1 MSAQREHDSCF
12 VIGTMMLSAKVKYGV
27 GSSKCAMMS
36 WTVLCA
42 SVSAV
47 FACAIHPTS
56 LSDTSTMTRSKPN
69 CESGRSWML
78 VDDEARSGGRILSCA
93 ALVIIVRVLF
103 GWIQQVV
110 ASLWSRSS
118 TVSDS

>member
-1 MSAQREHDSCF
+1 MSAQKEYDACF
-12 VIGTMMLSAKVKYGV
+12 VMGTIMRSAKLMYGV

-47 FACAIHPTS
+47 FACAIYPAS
-56 LSDTSTMTRSKPN
+56 LSNISTMTRSKPN

-78 VDDEARSGGRILSCA
+78 VDDEARSGGRLLSCA

-110 ASLWSRSS
+110 ASRWSRSS